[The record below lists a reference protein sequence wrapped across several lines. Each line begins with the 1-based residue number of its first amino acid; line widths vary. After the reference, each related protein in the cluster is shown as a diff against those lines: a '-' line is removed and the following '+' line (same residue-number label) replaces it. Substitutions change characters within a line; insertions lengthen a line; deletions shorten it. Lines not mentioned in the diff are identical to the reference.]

1 MGRAEPKSPSSF
13 VLDVADEQVEV
24 ITTSSLPSDFF
35 DAVWAALDAPPRP
48 NAALARKAKAQRR
61 VAQR

>member
-1 MGRAEPKSPSSF
+1 MLDAAEERAEEIIASSESTH
-13 VLDVADEQVEV
+13 V
-24 ITTSSLPSDFF
+24 PSDFF